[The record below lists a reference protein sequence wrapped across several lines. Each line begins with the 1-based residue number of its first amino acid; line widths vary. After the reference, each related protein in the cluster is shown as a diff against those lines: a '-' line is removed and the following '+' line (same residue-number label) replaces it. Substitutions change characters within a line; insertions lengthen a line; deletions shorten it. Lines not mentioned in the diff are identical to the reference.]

1 MWGSMKN
8 DKSIK
13 VVGTLCKIGKQ
24 TILKT
29 RLEAWLHN
37 VHHEKRSWDLGMVTQ
52 WRLLK
57 NYVPLISLPSGKADD
72 FIVAQPL
79 KC

>member
-1 MWGSMKN
+1 MQN
-8 DKSIK
+8 
-13 VVGTLCKIGKQ
+13 
-24 TILKT
+24 
-29 RLEAWLHN
+29 REAN
-37 VHHEKRSWDLGMVTQ
+37 NIEDPVRGMVAQCASWKKKLGHVILGMVTK